1 MDGDLHSWSAMRRH
15 GHLLCAALCVLATLC
30 QSAPAT
36 GAPSAYGEHFVL
48 LEQGEDANTEA
59 AADDLPAAT
68 EGGGEAEYERQLLEM
83 EQQGGPYAAALAE
96 PLTALAR
103 LQEQQGDT
111 LQSRRLYERA
121 LHLVRVNEGLYSERQ
136 VPILRQLF
144 GSYRQTGEMQDL
156 DARYNY
162 YFRLYGAGQPPYTD
176 LRLGATLEYLRWQ
189 REALLLELDPEPSGR
204 LLSLYN
210 LNQQVLDAAA
220 TQEGIPYP
228 LYRRLVLSQLCN
240 LYLVQH
246 LYRPELQS
254 SNEVPQH
261 LTAGAWEPRE
271 ANEYRLDMLQR
282 GAVSRGRE
290 LLDEL
295 IGRTPANEPLEL
307 ALNYLEL
314 GDWNQWNDKRS
325 DADAAYR
332 RVIGLLAE
340 TDEPTLSGQWLG
352 TPRELPANGV
362 FELPQA
368 AGDAQ
373 AVVVEAG
380 FDVSVEGRARNIETR
395 VEKEDDEG
403 RARRLRRELA
413 DMRFRPAYL
422 EGEPGAVQ
430 GLSRRYAWLR

>member
-1 MDGDLHSWSAMRRH
+1 MHRH
-15 GHLLCAALCVLATLC
+15 GNLLCAALCVLAILC
-30 QSAPAT
+30 QSAPVM
-36 GAPSAYGEHFVL
+36 GAPTAYGEHFVL
-48 LEQGEDANTEA
+48 LEQGEASNPEA
-59 AADDLPAAT
+59 AEDNLPAAA

-96 PLTALAR
+96 PLAALAR

-111 LQSRRLYERA
+111 QQSRRLYERA

-144 GSYRQTGEMQDL
+144 GSYRLTGEMQDL
-156 DARYNY
+156 DARYDY

-271 ANEYRLDMLQR
+271 ANEYRLEMLQR

-290 LLDEL
+290 LLDDL
-295 IGRTPANEPLEL
+295 IARTPANEPLEL

-325 DADAAYR
+325 DADAVYR

-340 TDEPTLSGQWLG
+340 ADEPALSGQWLG

-368 AGDAQ
+368 AGDSRA
-373 AVVVEAG
+373 AVVEAG

-395 VEKEDDEG
+395 AEKEDDEG
-403 RARRLRRELA
+403 SARRLRRELA

-430 GLSRRYAWLR
+430 GLSRRYEWLR

>member
-1 MDGDLHSWSAMRRH
+1 MDGDLHSRPAMHRP
-15 GHLLCAALCVLATLC
+15 GHLLWAALCVLAALC
-30 QSAPAT
+30 QSAQVT
-36 GAPSAYGEHFVL
+36 GEPTAYGEHFVL
-48 LEQGEDANTEA
+48 LEQGEASNAEA
-59 AADDLPAAT
+59 AADSLPAAT
-68 EGGGEAEYERQLLEM
+68 EGGEAEYERQLLEM

-96 PLTALAR
+96 PLAALAR

-111 LQSRRLYERA
+111 QQSRRLYERA

-136 VPILRQLF
+136 VPILRQLL

-156 DARYNY
+156 DARYDY

-220 TQEGIPYP
+220 TEEGIPYP
-228 LYRRLVLSQLCN
+228 LYKRLALSQLCN

-271 ANEYRLDMLQR
+271 ANEYRLEMLQR

-290 LLDEL
+290 LLDDL
-295 IGRTPANEPLEL
+295 IARTPANEPLEL

-325 DADAAYR
+325 DADAVYR

-340 TDEPTLSGQWLG
+340 ADEPTLSGQWLG

-368 AGDAQ
+368 AGDSRA
-373 AVVVEAG
+373 AVVEAG

-395 VEKEDDEG
+395 AEKEDDEG
-403 RARRLRRELA
+403 SARRLRRELA

-430 GLSRRYAWLR
+430 GLSRRYEWLR

>member
-1 MDGDLHSWSAMRRH
+1 MHRH
-15 GHLLCAALCVLATLC
+15 GNLLCAALCVLAILC
-30 QSAPAT
+30 QSAPVM
-36 GAPSAYGEHFVL
+36 GAPTAYGEHFVL
-48 LEQGEDANTEA
+48 LEQGEASNPEA
-59 AADDLPAAT
+59 AEDNLPAAA

-96 PLTALAR
+96 PLAALAR

-111 LQSRRLYERA
+111 QQSRRLYERA

-144 GSYRQTGEMQDL
+144 GSYRLTGEMQDL
-156 DARYNY
+156 DARYDY

-220 TQEGIPYP
+220 TEEGIPYP
-228 LYRRLVLSQLCN
+228 LYKRLALSQLCN

-271 ANEYRLDMLQR
+271 ANEYRLEMLQR

-290 LLDEL
+290 LLDDL
-295 IGRTPANEPLEL
+295 IARTPANEPLEL

-340 TDEPTLSGQWLG
+340 ADEPTLSGQWLG
-352 TPRELPANGV
+352 APRELPANGV

-368 AGDAQ
+368 AGDSRA
-373 AVVVEAG
+373 AVVEAG

-430 GLSRRYAWLR
+430 GLSRRYEWLR

>member
-1 MDGDLHSWSAMRRH
+1 M
-15 GHLLCAALCVLATLC
+15 
-30 QSAPAT
+30 
-36 GAPSAYGEHFVL
+36 
-48 LEQGEDANTEA
+48 
-59 AADDLPAAT
+59 
-68 EGGGEAEYERQLLEM
+68 
-83 EQQGGPYAAALAE
+83 
-96 PLTALAR
+96 
-103 LQEQQGDT
+103 
-111 LQSRRLYERA
+111 
-121 LHLVRVNEGLYSERQ
+121 RVNEGLYSERQ

-144 GSYRQTGEMQDL
+144 GSYRLTGEMQDL
-156 DARYNY
+156 DARYDY

-204 LLSLYN
+204 LLALYN

-220 TQEGIPYP
+220 TEEGIPYP
-228 LYRRLVLSQLCN
+228 LYKRLALSQLCN

-271 ANEYRLDMLQR
+271 ANEYRLEMLQR

-290 LLDEL
+290 LLDDL
-295 IGRTPANEPLEL
+295 IARTPANEPLEL

-340 TDEPTLSGQWLG
+340 ADEPALSGQWLG

-368 AGDAQ
+368 AGDSRA
-373 AVVVEAG
+373 AVVEAG

-430 GLSRRYAWLR
+430 GLSRRYEWLR

>member
-1 MDGDLHSWSAMRRH
+1 MHSWSVIRRQ
-15 GHLLCAALCVLATLC
+15 GRLLCAALCVLAALC
-30 QSAPAT
+30 QPMPVL
-36 GAPSAYGEHFVL
+36 GAPTAYGEHFVRL
-48 LEQGEDANTEA
+48 GQGA
-59 AADDLPAAT
+59 AATGAESPAANLPAAA
-68 EGGGEAEYERQLLEM
+68 EGGGKAEYERQLLEM

-96 PLTALAR
+96 PLAALAR

-121 LHLVRVNEGLYSERQ
+121 LHLVRVNEGLYSQHQ

-144 GSYRQTGEMQDL
+144 GSYRQSGDMETL
-156 DARYNY
+156 DARYDY
-162 YFRLYGAGQPPYTD
+162 YFRLYGAGQPPYTE

-189 REALLLELDPEPSGR
+189 REALLLELDPEHSGR
-204 LLSLYN
+204 LLALYN
-210 LNQQVLDAAA
+210 LNQEVLDAVAGE
-220 TQEGIPYP
+220 EGVPYP
-228 LYRRLVLSQLCN
+228 LYKRLVLSQVCN

-261 LTAGAWEPRE
+261 LTGGAWEPQE
-271 ANEYRLDMLQR
+271 TNEYRLELLQR
-282 GAVSRGRE
+282 SAVTRGRN

-295 IGRTPANEPLEL
+295 IARTPADDREEL

-332 RVIGLLAE
+332 QVLGLLAGA
-340 TDEPTLSGQWLG
+340 DEPALAGQWLD

-362 FELPQA
+362 FQLPQSA
-368 AGDAQ
+368 DDPQGA
-373 AVVVEAG
+373 VVEAS

-395 VEKEDDEG
+395 LENESDESGTG
-403 RARRLRRELA
+403 RFRRELA
-413 DMRFRPAYL
+413 GVRFRPAYR

-430 GLSRRYAWLR
+430 GVSRRYELLR